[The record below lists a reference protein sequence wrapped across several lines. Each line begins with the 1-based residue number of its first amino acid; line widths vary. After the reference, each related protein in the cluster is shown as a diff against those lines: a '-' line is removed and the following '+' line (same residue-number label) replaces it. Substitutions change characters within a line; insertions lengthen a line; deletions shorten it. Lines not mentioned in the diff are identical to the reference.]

1 MEKKIIFYLFRY
13 LILLLFFLVIT
24 VGDILYVRS
33 PPSLPSVRD
42 KLIDKADVTRQQASD
57 VIVCFREIIGE
68 RAYLQMTCDLLS
80 ICLSAMNR

>member
-1 MEKKIIFYLFRY
+1 MIFYLFKY
-13 LILLLFFLVIT
+13 FILFYFLFLVIT

-33 PPSLPSVRD
+33 PPPSLPSVRD